1 MNSAMFLAGT
11 DGFTVSTLGT
21 FTILVMGAKSLS
33 GLYGFL
39 GLVAGLV
46 AMVLTVATPR
56 V

>member
-1 MNSAMFLAGT
+1 MNSARVLAGT
-11 DGFTVSTLGT
+11 LGLTVMTLGT
-21 FTILVMGAKSLS
+21 FTMLVIGVKSLS

-46 AMVLTVATPR
+46 AMVLTVATPS